1 MEPWFSAAAAAAA
14 AGCCLVVLFFFCAFF
29 AFWSKM
35 VKIHVANWH
44 AAGASEAGLNT
55 KKKTCPVL
63 ANPGGEAHPS
73 TTHTTGSPP
82 YPLPRMKDIPSPVCH
97 RPCPVSL
104 NN

>member
-55 KKKTCPVL
+55 KKKLVL
-63 ANPGGEAHPS
+63 SWLILAARLILQP
-73 TTHTTGSPP
+73 HT
-82 YPLPRMKDIPSPVCH
+82 PLDLLRI
-97 RPCPVSL
+97 L
-104 NN
+104 YQE